1 VYVCM
6 LGRGR
11 TQTSIQDG
19 WVKTRR
25 NAINNEFRKRKVGPF
40 SKFFLQTQSALL
52 TDNLHISSCYVH
64 RRALEPYGVRPGS
77 LISGYIAMDS
87 RMEDD
92 D

>member
-1 VYVCM
+1 VCEGGGGGVYVCM

-52 TDNLHISSCYVH
+52 TDNLHISSHPC
-64 RRALEPYGVRPGS
+64 PGLS
-77 LISGYIAMDS
+77 CPAHGQ
-87 RMEDD
+87 
-92 D
+92 